1 MAQNVPA
8 IETRALR
15 KEYGPKV
22 AVEELTLR
30 VEPGEAFGFL
40 GPNGAG
46 KTTSVKMLLGLVPPT
61 SGEAQLLGIPC
72 GNPACR
78 QRVGFLPEDFRF
90 HEWLRGYEFLDLH
103 ARLHHVPKEVRVRR
117 IPELLEIV
125 DLSKAAEQP
134 LSTYSKGMLQRI
146 GLAQALVHDPALVFL
161 DEPTSGLDPLG
172 RRMVRDVIKQLTERG
187 VTVFL
192 NSHLLSEVELTC
204 SRVAFVAQGRV
215 RLVTD
220 PRHYRSEVV
229 RVDFRVGAVDEE
241 LRQGLQRWSNEV
253 LLDAEGHTLTVRLAD
268 EQQIPD
274 VTRYIVGHGTDVYGI
289 ALQRVSLEELFM
301 RVIESEEPCATS

>member
-1 MAQNVPA
+1 MSQSAPA
-8 IETRALR
+8 IETRDLR
-15 KEYGPKV
+15 KVYGTQV
-22 AVEELTLR
+22 AVDALTLA

-46 KTTSVKMLLGLVPPT
+46 KTTSVKMLLGLVRPT
-61 SGEAQLLGIPC
+61 SGEARLLGMPI
-72 GNPACR
+72 GDHACR

-103 ARLHHVPKEVRVRR
+103 ARLYHVSESVRARR
-117 IPELLEIV
+117 IPELLEMV
-125 DLSKAAEQP
+125 DLADAAQQA
-134 LSTYSKGMLQRI
+134 LGTYSKGMLQRI

-172 RRMVRDVIKQLTERG
+172 RRMVRDVIKRLSERG

-204 SRVAFVAQGRV
+204 TRVAFVAHGRV

-220 PRHYRSEVV
+220 PRSVRGQVV
-229 RVDFRVGAVDEE
+229 QVDIRVGSLDDGLLAGLHQWSGQVVVDA
-241 LRQGLQRWSNEV
+241 QHQ
-253 LLDAEGHTLTVRLAD
+253 TLTLSLPD
-268 EQQIPD
+268 EQALPEIA
-274 VTRYIVGHGTDVYGI
+274 RWIVGRGVALYQI
-289 ALQRVSLEELFM
+289 APRHVSLEELF
-301 RVIESEEPCATS
+301 VQVVEGEE